1 MAATVSALS
10 PASCHRRRQRGTT
23 LLEALITVLV
33 LGLAGLAYA
42 ALQVRGVSSNA
53 SAAWRS
59 QATVLAAEGQ
69 FTDAMPEI
77 LIGRVDGPVGQAFAN
92 MMAQSKGHTAM
103 FAIRACNQL
112 VRPATITVPK
122 VTLKDMA
129 NVDLFGGVVQSA
141 TADAVVDCLIDGTI
155 PKALANELCIISLV
169 WIDPRCAKDPNLD
182 KKDMYRTNYEATK
195 LAIKRALANEPSVDE
210 LIANRHK
217 IKHDMDDWS

>member
-1 MAATVSALS
+1 M
-10 PASCHRRRQRGTT
+10 TT
-23 LLEALITVLV
+23 PYIFH
-33 LGLAGLAYA
+33 AGE
-42 ALQVRGVSSNA
+42 
-53 SAAWRS
+53 
-59 QATVLAAEGQ
+59 ATVLAADGQ

-103 FAIRACNQL
+103 FAIRACNQM

-122 VTLKDMA
+122 VTLKDMK

-141 TADAVVDCLIDGTI
+141 TADAVLDSVIDGVI
-155 PKALANELCIISLV
+155 PKSLVDELCIVSLV
-169 WIDPRCAKDPNLD
+169 WIDPRCATHAELD

-195 LAIKRALANEPSVDE
+195 LAIKRALANEPSIDE
-210 LIANRHK
+210 LIANRQA

>member
-1 MAATVSALS
+1 MTNNHVFHAGEATVFA
-10 PASCHRRRQRGTT
+10 R
-23 LLEALITVLV
+23 
-33 LGLAGLAYA
+33 
-42 ALQVRGVSSNA
+42 
-53 SAAWRS
+53 
-59 QATVLAAEGQ
+59 EGQ

-77 LIGRVDGPVGQAFAN
+77 LIGRTSGPVGQAFAN
-92 MMAQSKGHTAM
+92 LMAQSKGHTAM

-112 VRPATITVPK
+112 VRPATIVVPK

-155 PKALANELCIISLV
+155 PRHLANELCIISLV
-169 WIDPRCAKDPNLD
+169 WIDPRCANDPQLD
-182 KKDMYRTNYEATK
+182 KADMYRTNHQATM

-217 IKHDMDDWS
+217 IKHDMHDWR